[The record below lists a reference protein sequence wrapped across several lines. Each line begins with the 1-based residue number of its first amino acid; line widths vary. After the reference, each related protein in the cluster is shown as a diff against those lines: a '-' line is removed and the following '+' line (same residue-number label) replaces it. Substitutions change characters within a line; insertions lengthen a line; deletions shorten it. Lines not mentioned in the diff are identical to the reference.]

1 MEMLLGIISFNKK
14 LYYRQT
20 KSTKD
25 AEKVPRQMF
34 LAEKRKKTKNK
45 KRKTDLLKSL
55 KRKRLTKTEK
65 KGWFP
70 PKAQDWRAA
79 IWESHKNHK
88 IQINPKTKPNKYANK
103 NPQKK
108 ITENKNSKE
117 ERTIIILKEMIS
129 YMFRIIEYVSF
140 IHIMTSLA

>member
-25 AEKVPRQMF
+25 PEKLPRQMF

-70 PKAQDWRAA
+70 PKAQD
-79 IWESHKNHK
+79 
-88 IQINPKTKPNKYANK
+88 
-103 NPQKK
+103 
-108 ITENKNSKE
+108 
-117 ERTIIILKEMIS
+117 
-129 YMFRIIEYVSF
+129 
-140 IHIMTSLA
+140 